1 MRTTVQEKAFLLLLV
16 AVSLALA
23 WILSPVSGA
32 VLWATI
38 FAILFAPLNR
48 RLRRTLKRTPAALT
62 TILIVVVVVIVPMI
76 TIANSLL
83 DEVLNVYQ
91 MVRSG
96 QLNIGAYLQHVF
108 DTLPAPL
115 IHLLERFD
123 LTDPRAV
130 QQRLTAIAT
139 TGSQRLAT
147 QAISMGQS
155 SLSFFF
161 ALLIMLNLLYF
172 LLRDGDPLSRRIQ
185 EAIPLRADQQEAFVT
200 KFAVVV
206 RATVKGNIIIAL
218 TRGALGALVF
228 WFLDIRAPLLWGAMM
243 ALFSLLPLVGPAL
256 VWLPVA
262 IYLLS
267 IGAIWRCV
275 FLIGFGTIVMSL
287 VDSIMRPILVS
298 KTAKIPDHLVLLS
311 TLGGL
316 GIFGISGFVIGPLIA
331 AMFVTAWDIAG
342 KDPW

>member
-1 MRTTVQEKAFLLLLV
+1 MRTTLQEKAFLLLLL

-48 RLRRTLKRTPAALT
+48 RLRRALKRTPAAIA
-62 TILIVVVVVIVPMI
+62 TILIVIVLVIVPLYI
-76 TIANSLL
+76 IANSLL
-83 DEVLNVYQ
+83 DEVLSVYQ
-91 MVRSG
+91 MIRTG
-96 QLNIGAYLQHVF
+96 QLNVGAYLQHVL
-108 DTLPAPL
+108 DILPDPL
-115 IHLLERFD
+115 IRLLEHFD
-123 LTDPRAV
+123 LTDPRAL
-130 QQRLTAIAT
+130 QQSLNEIAT
-139 TGSQRLAT
+139 RASQLLAAE
-147 QAISMGQS
+147 AISIGQN
-155 SLSFFF
+155 SLSIFF

-172 LLRDGDPLSRRIQ
+172 LLRDGDPLSKRIQ

-228 WFLDIRAPLLWGAMM
+228 WFLDIRAPLLWGAIM

-262 IYLLS
+262 IYLFTV
-267 IGAIWRCV
+267 GAVWRGV
-275 FLIGFGTIVMSL
+275 FLIAFGTIVMSL
-287 VDSIMRPILVS
+287 VDGIMRPILVS
-298 KTAKIPDHLVLLS
+298 KTAKVPDHLVLLS

-316 GIFGISGFVIGPLIA
+316 SIFGISGFVIGPLIA

>member
-1 MRTTVQEKAFLLLLV
+1 MRTTVQEKAFLLVLA

-38 FAILFAPLNR
+38 FAILFAPFNR
-48 RLRRTLKRTPAALT
+48 RLGRTLKRTPAAIT
-62 TILIVVVVVIVPMI
+62 TTLIVVVLVILPVIV
-76 TIANSLL
+76 IANSLI
-83 DEVLNVYQ
+83 DEALNIHQ
-91 MVRSG
+91 MIRSG
-96 QLNIGAYLQHVF
+96 QLNVGAYLQRVF
-108 DTLPAPL
+108 DGLPAPL
-115 IHLLERFD
+115 SRLLEHFD

-130 QQRLTAIAT
+130 QQRLNEMAMR
-139 TGSQRLAT
+139 GGQYLAA
-147 QAISMGQS
+147 QAISIGQN

-172 LLRDGDPLSRRIQ
+172 LLRDGDQLSRRVQ
-185 EAIPLRADQQEAFVT
+185 DGIPLRADQQEAFVS

-218 TRGALGALVF
+218 MRGALGALVF
-228 WFLDIRAPLLWGAMM
+228 WLLDIRAPLLWGALM
-243 ALFSLLPLVGPAL
+243 ALLSLLPLVGPVL
-256 VWLPVA
+256 VWLPAA
-262 IYLLS
+262 IYFLS
-267 IGAIWRCV
+267 IGAIWRGV
-275 FLIGFGTIVMSL
+275 FLIGYGTLVMSL
-287 VDSIMRPILVS
+287 VNSIMRPILVS

-331 AMFVTAWDIAG
+331 AMFVTAWDIAA
-342 KDPW
+342 KEPP

>member
-1 MRTTVQEKAFLLLLV
+1 
-16 AVSLALA
+16 
-23 WILSPVSGA
+23 

-48 RLRRTLKRTPAALT
+48 RLTRTLKRTPAAIT
-62 TILIVVVVVIVPMI
+62 TTVIVVVLVILPVI
-76 TIANSLL
+76 TIANSLI
-83 DEVLNVYQ
+83 DEALNIHQ
-91 MVRSG
+91 MIRSG
-96 QLNIGAYLQHVF
+96 QLNVGAYLQRVF
-108 DTLPAPL
+108 DELPAPL

-123 LTDPRAV
+123 LTDPSEV
-130 QQRLTAIAT
+130 QQRLNAVVAR
-139 TGSQRLAT
+139 GGQYLAT
-147 QAISMGQS
+147 QAISIGQN

-185 EAIPLRADQQEAFVT
+185 DGLPLRADQQEAFVS

-218 TRGALGALVF
+218 MRGALGALVF
-228 WFLDIRAPLLWGAMM
+228 WLLDIRAPLLWGAVM
-243 ALFSLLPLVGPAL
+243 ALLSLLPLVGPVL

-262 IYLLS
+262 IYFFTT
-267 IGAIWRCV
+267 GAIWRGV
-275 FLIGFGTIVMSL
+275 FLIGYGTLVMSL
-287 VDSIMRPILVS
+287 VNSILRPILVS

-331 AMFVTAWDIAG
+331 AMFVTAWDIAA
-342 KDPW
+342 KEPP